1 MFVAGFLLVLILAAF
16 LSNTRFAPSD
26 ATQEVSVLSSL
37 AMLLV
42 FTLIGSVL
50 GLEIFA
56 IDLYG
61 GAKSEPSADKWYIPS
76 FLMKIHLLSTLF
88 VLGFTNFL
96 PSIVTTYSLLA
107 A

>member
-37 AMLLV
+37 AMLIV

-56 IDLYG
+56 VDLYE
-61 GAKSEPSADKWYIPS
+61 GAKSEPSADRWYIPS
-76 FLMKIHLLSTLF
+76 FLMKILLISTLF
-88 VLGFTNFL
+88 VLGFSNIL
-96 PSIVTTYSLLA
+96 PSIFNSYSLLA
-107 A
+107 V